1 MTAPLWYLYTIRL
14 PVNDYAVAYVG
25 VTRQNPPRDRFRDH
39 CNSQKKI
46 GRVIR
51 LCGRGNCVF
60 EVIESGDYVRIV
72 DQRERAAI
80 AEFNTRWPNGYNM
93 DGGGFAGRE
102 QLQQSLAKRGATL
115 KGHAVPAESIKNL
128 RDAKTKR
135 LCALT

>member
-102 QLQQSLAKRGATL
+102 LGSILSNGRVLDLAGPCVRS
-115 KGHAVPAESIKNL
+115 ESIKNL